1 MSEHAD
7 PPLELRFVRL
17 ASLLPVFEA
26 PDFSFETWGEGL
38 SKAAERFV
46 HIAYEDGWVLT
57 EFDWGVWNWTDQAQR
72 FERDPETVADASAR
86 ELAQLP
92 TALIR
97 GDRFSEGTL
106 AEAYRSGLVTAVLRR
121 IDRLHRE
128 AAG

>member
-1 MSEHAD
+1 M
-7 PPLELRFVRL
+7 
-17 ASLLPVFEA
+17 
-26 PDFSFETWGEGL
+26 
-38 SKAAERFV
+38 
-46 HIAYEDGWVLT
+46 LT
-57 EFDWGVWNWTDQAQR
+57 EFDWGEWNWTDQAQR

-86 ELAQLP
+86 ELAQLL